1 MLFLAASRRG
11 REAICF
17 VVECVRPTDPHPGV
31 RASGSTTATA
41 AAAAAASSTS
51 RFSGMKLII
60 SLGCNFSK
68 GSNKGSPLSG
78 KTGFNTE
85 ITSW

>member
-11 REAICF
+11 REAVCF

-41 AAAAAASSTS
+41 AAAAASSTS
-51 RFSGMKLII
+51 GFSGTKFMI
-60 SLGCNFSK
+60 SLDCKFSK
-68 GSNKGSPLSG
+68 GYTALIG
-78 KTGFNTE
+78 KTGFNTR
-85 ITSW
+85 IMS